1 MEELKSRIVAL
12 NLAKNNYAAKKMKG
26 EYTEIDNKDLIST
39 LIYVIAECRRVA
51 SDIGI
56 SDDGKI
62 NREEPSIAIFTCLN
76 QNVNDLKKQIVM
88 LTNSSPDELKALM
101 REQNDARHI
110 AEDKE
115 KKERVKGK
123 DEKARQTDMRDHLRE
138 TLLAREKKDDT
149 SSSSSSQ

>member
-12 NLAKNNYAAKKMKG
+12 NLAKNNYAAKKLKG
-26 EYTEIDNKDLIST
+26 DTTDTDNKDLIST

-62 NREEPSIAIFTCLN
+62 NREVSSIDIFTHLN
-76 QNVNDLKKQIVM
+76 QNVNDLKKQVVM
-88 LTNSSPDELKALM
+88 LTSSSTNELKEMM

-110 AEDKE
+110 AEDK
-115 KKERVKGK
+115 KKKTGGK
-123 DEKARQTDMRDHLRE
+123 DENSRQNDIRDRLRE
-138 TLLAREKKDDT
+138 TLLSREKAD
-149 SSSSSSQ
+149 SSKSPITRD

>member
-12 NLAKNNYAAKKMKG
+12 NLAKNNYAAKKLKG
-26 EYTEIDNKDLIST
+26 DTTESDNKDLIST

-62 NREEPSIAIFTCLN
+62 NREEPSIAIFTHLN

-88 LTNSSPDELKALM
+88 LTNSSHEELKALM

-115 KKERVKGK
+115 KKEKMKGK
-123 DEKARQTDMRDHLRE
+123 SEIGRQSDMRDHLRE
-138 TLLAREKKDDT
+138 TLLAREKKGD
-149 SSSSSSQ
+149 SSSSGSSQ